1 MVRSVCV
8 LGLGLMGRPLA
19 RRLTVE
25 GFDVRGW
32 NRSHLPEDL
41 VAGIPLCQDLQGAA
55 AADVSLFMLE
65 DSSATDA
72 VLDRLDPHL
81 RPPHLVLDMG
91 SSDPA
96 RSRVHAARLAARG
109 IGWVDAPV
117 SGGPESASDGTLA
130 VMAGGTEAD
139 VSRARPLLEAVGGNI
154 VHVGPPGAGHTTKVI
169 NQIIVGLA
177 IEAVAEA
184 LTLAEKCGLDPCA
197 VQQALR
203 GGFADS
209 RVLQI
214 HGTRMVNRAYTPG
227 GKARTH
233 LKDLRLAQSL
243 ASSVGARLPH
253 LESLVTLY
261 QTLVDQGGGD
271 LDHSALHRLL
281 WQEASEWC
289 LRPRQTT
296 PIDEK

>member
-1 MVRSVCV
+1 MLPTISI
-8 LGLGLMGRPLA
+8 LGLGLMGRPMA
-19 RRLTVE
+19 RRLIAK

-32 NRSHLPEDL
+32 NRSRLPEDL
-41 VAGIPLCQDLQGAA
+41 TAGITQCPDLQDAA
-55 AADVSLFMLE
+55 AAEVLLFMLE

-72 VLDRLDPHL
+72 VLDRLEPYL

-96 RSRVHAARLAARG
+96 RSRAHAAKLAARG

-117 SGGPESASDGTLA
+117 SGGPEGAANGILS
-130 VMAGGTEAD
+130 VMVGGTEAD

-203 GGFADS
+203 GGYADS

-243 ASSVGARLPH
+243 ASSVGVRLPH
-253 LESLVTLY
+253 LESVATLF

-281 WQEASEWC
+281 W
-289 LRPRQTT
+289 T
-296 PIDEK
+296 P